1 MVRECPASATSCMSA
16 GLVMVRHCT
25 GTCSSS
31 EIARIVDQL
40 EREHEGDPWHGSPLK
55 AILEGIDAPARAA
68 RRIAD
73 AHSIWELV
81 LHMTGWKNETARR
94 LSRRAWRCMPIEG
107 DWPELARRPRT
118 RWQEAMARLEAA
130 HTDLIAAV
138 KALPEARLY
147 EPTNDTR
154 SAPLGTGV
162 SYYVLLHGIVQHDV
176 YHAGQIAL
184 LKKAR

>member
-1 MVRECPASATSCMSA
+1 MT
-16 GLVMVRHCT
+16 
-25 GTCSSS
+25 

-40 EREHEGDPWHGSPLK
+40 EREHEGDPWHGSPLR
-55 AILEGIDAPARAA
+55 AILEGIDATRAA
-68 RRIAD
+68 ARPSPG

-94 LSRRAWRCMPIEG
+94 LAGAVACMPVEG
-107 DWPELARRPRT
+107 DWPDVGDPTDE
-118 RWQEAMARLEAA
+118 RWQAALARLEAA
-130 HTDLIAAV
+130 HDGLIAAV
-138 KALPEARLY
+138 KALPETRLY

-184 LKKAR
+184 LKKAG

>member
-1 MVRECPASATSCMSA
+1 MT
-16 GLVMVRHCT
+16 
-25 GTCSSS
+25 
-31 EIARIVDQL
+31 EIAHIVDEL
-40 EREHEGDPWHGSPLK
+40 EREHEGDPWHGSPLR
-55 AILEGIDAPARAA
+55 AILEGIDARRAAARA
-68 RRIAD
+68 IPG

-94 LSRRAWRCMPIEG
+94 LAGAVACMPVEG
-107 DWPELARRPRT
+107 DWPDVGDPTDE
-118 RWQEAMARLEAA
+118 RWQAALTRLEAA
-130 HTDLIAAV
+130 HDALVAAV
-138 KALPEARLY
+138 KALPETRLH

-184 LKKAR
+184 LKKA

>member
-1 MVRECPASATSCMSA
+1 MT
-16 GLVMVRHCT
+16 
-25 GTCSSS
+25 
-31 EIARIVDQL
+31 EIARIVDEL
-40 EREHEGDPWHGSPLK
+40 EREHEGDPWHGSPLR
-55 AILEGIDAPARAA
+55 AILEGIDARRAAARA
-68 RRIAD
+68 IPG

-94 LSRRAWRCMPIEG
+94 LAGAVACMPVEG
-107 DWPELARRPRT
+107 DWPDVGDPTDE
-118 RWQEAMARLEAA
+118 RWQAALTRLEAA
-130 HTDLIAAV
+130 HDALVAAV
-138 KALPEARLY
+138 KALPETRLH

-184 LKKAR
+184 LKKA